1 MNKNVTA
8 MVELLCLSLS
18 MKSISHNMNPP
29 SSVFLARA
37 PDDSVR
43 KPDGN
48 SS

>member
-1 MNKNVTA
+1 MTKNVRA

-18 MKSISHNMNPP
+18 MKSISRNMNLL

-37 PDDSVR
+37 LDASVR